1 MIMEGSAQINQ
12 AAITGESL
20 PVNRGIDEM
29 VFSKTF
35 ARILKLVEEAQDK
48 KVKTQKFLEKF
59 WVKAKISA

>member
-1 MIMEGSAQINQ
+1 
-12 AAITGESL
+12 
-20 PVNRGIDEM
+20 M